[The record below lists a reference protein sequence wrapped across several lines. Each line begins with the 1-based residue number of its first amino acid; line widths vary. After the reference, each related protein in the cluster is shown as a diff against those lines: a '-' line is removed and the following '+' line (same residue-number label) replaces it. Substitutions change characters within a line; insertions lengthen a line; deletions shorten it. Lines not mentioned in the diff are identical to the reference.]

1 MFWPELVG
9 TDRVLDPGGGTGET
23 RSGDRGLQ
31 NSQNVDTLGR
41 TAAFRIAKRTI
52 PSHITH

>member
-52 PSHITH
+52 PSHIPH